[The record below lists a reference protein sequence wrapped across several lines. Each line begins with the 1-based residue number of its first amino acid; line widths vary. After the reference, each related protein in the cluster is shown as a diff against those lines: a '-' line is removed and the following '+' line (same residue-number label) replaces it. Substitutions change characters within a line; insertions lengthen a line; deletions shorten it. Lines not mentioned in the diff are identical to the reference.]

1 VTYPLDRVSFGAG
14 TPRPLDAQIASQD
27 ASRRALSCS
36 AMIKVNSRSGVVGG
50 RATNVT
56 IIRLGRTAMFSSRC
70 SQRSSW

>member
-36 AMIKVNSRSGVVGG
+36 AMIKVSIHDPALLADELR
-50 RATNVT
+50 
-56 IIRLGRTAMFSSRC
+56 M
-70 SQRSSW
+70 